1 MPKMGEAQP
10 QASREDLK
18 KMGEAQPQASR
29 EDPKKMGEEATV
41 PDLTTL
47 PRLMQR
53 NAKELGDRPAIREK
67 DRGIWQTWT
76 WKQYQDQVRDLALG
90 LAALGFHRSDRLSVI
105 GDNRP
110 RLYWAQVAAQCLGG
124 VPVPVYQDSIAK
136 ELAFVWNHAECAV
149 IVAEDQEQ
157 VDKVM
162 ALKAELP
169 ALRLVVYDDPRG
181 MTHYKH
187 DWLRSYQ
194 SVQELGREFSAKNPG
209 YFEAE
214 IDKGKPEDVAIICY
228 TSGTTGNP
236 KGVMLTH
243 ANALALAD
251 AFRQADD
258 VRPEDDALAYLPMAW
273 AGDAAY
279 TLFLSLVVGFCAN
292 CPESP
297 ETVQRDLRELGPTTV
312 LAPPRIWENMLTS
325 VQVKAADAPALK
337 RWVFER
343 FRGAAERAEILRA
356 DGKPVPM
363 SLRLACMLGN
373 VLVYTPIRD
382 QLGLRRA
389 KWALTGGAPLGPDTF
404 RFFRSIGVNLKQVYG
419 STETTGL
426 VSLQPSAEANP
437 TTAGRPCPGIEVK
450 IAERGEVLVKGA
462 GVFCGYLKNDEATRE
477 VIDPE
482 GWFHTGDAGFIDPR
496 GHLVIID
503 RAKDVGSLAD
513 GSPFAPQFVENKLK
527 FSPYI
532 REAVAFGDQKPFVVA
547 MIAID
552 MNTVGNWAER
562 RSLAYTSYMDL
573 SQKPE
578 VRELIAEEIR
588 KGNETLPDAAKIR
601 RFLLL
606 TKDLEADDAE
616 MTRTRKVRRRF
627 VAEKYA
633 SVIDAFYS
641 GASEVELTTT
651 ITYEDGRQASIQS
664 RARIEYVEGAPAH
677 V

>member
-1 MPKMGEAQP
+1 MP
-10 QASREDLK
+10 
-18 KMGEAQPQASR
+18 
-29 EDPKKMGEEATV
+29 EAT
-41 PDLTTL
+41 TL
-47 PRLMQR
+47 ARMLRR
-53 NAKELGDRPAIREK
+53 NARDLRDRPAIREK

-76 WKQYQDQVRDLALG
+76 WGQYYEQVRDFALG
-90 LAALGFHRSDRLSVI
+90 LVALGFKRGERLSVI

-136 ELAFVWNHAECAV
+136 ELAFVWNHAECSV

-157 VDKVM
+157 VDKV
-162 ALKAELP
+162 LGLRDQLP

-181 MTHYKH
+181 LVHYKH
-187 DWLRSYQ
+187 EWLRSYQ
-194 SVQELGREFSAKNPG
+194 EVQELGRAFAARHPHD
-209 YFEAE
+209 FEAE
-214 IDKGKPEDVAIICY
+214 IEKGKPEDVAIICY

-236 KGVMLTH
+236 KGVMLTN
-243 ANALALAD
+243 ANAIGIAD
-251 AFRQADD
+251 AFRRAED
-258 VRPEDDALAYLPMAW
+258 VRADDDALAYLPMAW

-279 TLFLSLVVGFCAN
+279 TLFLSLVVGFCSN

-312 LAPPRIWENMLTS
+312 LAPPRIWENMLTG

-343 FRGAAERAEILRA
+343 FRAAAERAEIRRS
-356 DGKPVPM
+356 DGKPIPLG
-363 SLRLACMLGN
+363 LRLACMLGN

-389 KWALTGGAPLGPDTF
+389 RWALTGGAPLGPDTF

-450 IAERGEVLVKGA
+450 IADRGEVLVRGPVIFK
-462 GVFCGYLKNDEATRE
+462 GYLKNEEATRE
-477 VIDPE
+477 VIDSE
-482 GWFHTGDAGFIDPR
+482 GWFRTGDAGFMDPR

-503 RAKDVGSLAD
+503 RAKDVGALRD
-513 GSPFAPQFVENKLK
+513 GTPFAPQFIENKLK
-527 FSPYI
+527 FSPFI
-532 REAVAFGDQKPFVVA
+532 REAVAFGNEYPFVSA
-547 MIAID
+547 MVAID
-552 MNTVGNWAER
+552 LNTVGNWAER
-562 RSLAYTSYMDL
+562 RGIPYTSYLDL

-578 VRELIAEEIR
+578 VCDLIREEIR
-588 KGNETLPDAAKIR
+588 KGNETLPASTRIR

-616 MTRTRKVRRRF
+616 MTRTRKVRRKF

-633 SVIDAFYS
+633 SVIDAFYA
-641 GASEVELTTT
+641 GGHAVELEAS
-651 ITYEDGRQASIQS
+651 ITYEDGRTAIMKSHV
-664 RARIEYVEGAPAH
+664 RVEDVEAETTARV
-677 V
+677 

>member
-1 MPKMGEAQP
+1 MTESTLARLLQKNA
-10 QASREDLK
+10 RDL
-18 KMGEAQPQASR
+18 S
-29 EDPKKMGEEATV
+29 
-41 PDLTTL
+41 
-47 PRLMQR
+47 
-53 NAKELGDRPAIREK
+53 DRPAIREK

-76 WKQYQDQVRDLALG
+76 WRQYHDEVRDFALG
-90 LAALGFHRSDRLSVI
+90 LAALGFKRGGRLSVI

-110 RLYWAQVAAQCLGG
+110 RLYWAQVAALSLGG

-136 ELAFVWNHAECAV
+136 ELAFVWNHAECSV

-162 ALKAELP
+162 ALKDQLP
-169 ALRLVVYDDPRG
+169 ALRVVIYDDPRG
-181 MTHYKH
+181 MLHYKH

-194 SVQELGREFSAKNPG
+194 SVQALGREFAAKNPG
-209 YFEAE
+209 FFEAE
-214 IDKGKPEDVAIICY
+214 IEKGKPEDVAIICY

-243 ANALALAD
+243 ANAIALAES
-251 AFRQADD
+251 FRKADD

-312 LAPPRIWENMLTS
+312 LAPPRIWENMLTA
-325 VQVKAADAPALK
+325 VQVKAADAPPFK
-337 RWVFER
+337 RWIFEL
-343 FRGAAERAEILRA
+343 FLSAAERAEILRA
-356 DGKPVPM
+356 DGKPVPV
-363 SLRLACMLGN
+363 SLRLACMIGN

-450 IAERGEVLVKGA
+450 IADRGEVLVRGPVIFK
-462 GVFCGYLKNDEATRE
+462 GYLKNDEATRE
-477 VIDPE
+477 VIDAE
-482 GWFHTGDAGFIDPR
+482 GWFRTGDAGFVDTR

-503 RAKDVGSLAD
+503 RAKDVGALQD
-513 GSPFAPQFVENKLK
+513 GTPFAPQFIENKLK
-527 FSPYI
+527 FSPFI
-532 REAVAFGDQKPFVVA
+532 REAVAFGNDRAFVTA

-552 MNTVGNWAER
+552 LNTVGNWAER
-562 RSLAYTSYMDL
+562 RGIPYTSYADL

-578 VRELIAEEIR
+578 VCEVIREEIR
-588 KGNETLPDAAKIR
+588 KGNETLPESTRIR

-633 SVIDAFYS
+633 PVIDAFYS
-641 GASEVELTTT
+641 GGHAVELETT
-651 ITYEDGRQASIQS
+651 ITYEDGRQAVVKS
-664 RARIEYVEGAPAH
+664 RVQVEDVDAPA
-677 V
+677 VARV

>member
-1 MPKMGEAQP
+1 MP
-10 QASREDLK
+10 
-18 KMGEAQPQASR
+18 
-29 EDPKKMGEEATV
+29 EAT
-41 PDLTTL
+41 TL
-47 PRLMQR
+47 ARMLRR
-53 NAKELGDRPAIREK
+53 NARDLRDRPAIREK

-76 WKQYQDQVRDLALG
+76 WGQYYEQVRDFALG
-90 LAALGFHRSDRLSVI
+90 LVALGFKRGERLSVI

-136 ELAFVWNHAECAV
+136 ELAFVWNHAECSV

-157 VDKVM
+157 VDKV
-162 ALKAELP
+162 LGLRDQLP

-181 MTHYKH
+181 LVHYKH
-187 DWLRSYQ
+187 EWLRSYQ
-194 SVQELGREFSAKNPG
+194 EVQELGRAFAARHPHD
-209 YFEAE
+209 FEAE
-214 IDKGKPEDVAIICY
+214 IEKGKPEDVAIICY

-236 KGVMLTH
+236 KGVMLTN
-243 ANALALAD
+243 ANAIGIAD
-251 AFRQADD
+251 AFRRAED
-258 VRPEDDALAYLPMAW
+258 VRADDDALAYLPMAW

-279 TLFLSLVVGFCAN
+279 TLFLSLVVGFCSN

-312 LAPPRIWENMLTS
+312 LAPPRIWENMLTG

-343 FRGAAERAEILRA
+343 FRAAAERAEILRS
-356 DGKPVPM
+356 DGKPIPLG
-363 SLRLACMLGN
+363 LRLACMLGN

-389 KWALTGGAPLGPDTF
+389 RWALTGGAPLGPDTF

-450 IAERGEVLVKGA
+450 IADRGEVLVRGPVIFK
-462 GVFCGYLKNDEATRE
+462 GYLKNEEATRE

-482 GWFHTGDAGFIDPR
+482 GWFRTGDAGFMDPR

-503 RAKDVGSLAD
+503 RAKDVGALRD
-513 GSPFAPQFVENKLK
+513 GTPFAPQFIENKLK
-527 FSPYI
+527 FSPFI
-532 REAVAFGDQKPFVVA
+532 REAVAFGNEYPFVSA
-547 MIAID
+547 MVAID
-552 MNTVGNWAER
+552 LNTVGNWAER
-562 RSLAYTSYMDL
+562 RGIPYTSYMDL

-578 VRELIAEEIR
+578 VCDLIREEIR
-588 KGNETLPDAAKIR
+588 KGNETLPASTRIR

-616 MTRTRKVRRRF
+616 MTRTRKVRRKF

-633 SVIDAFYS
+633 SVIDAFYA
-641 GASEVELTTT
+641 GGHAVELEAS
-651 ITYEDGRQASIQS
+651 ITYEDGRTAIMKSHV
-664 RARIEYVEGAPAH
+664 RVEDVEAETTARV
-677 V
+677 

>member
-1 MPKMGEAQP
+1 MP
-10 QASREDLK
+10 
-18 KMGEAQPQASR
+18 
-29 EDPKKMGEEATV
+29 EAT
-41 PDLTTL
+41 TL
-47 PRLMQR
+47 ARMLRR
-53 NAKELGDRPAIREK
+53 NARDLRDRPAIREK

-76 WKQYQDQVRDLALG
+76 WGQYYEQVRDFALG
-90 LAALGFHRSDRLSVI
+90 LVALGFKRGERLSVI

-136 ELAFVWNHAECAV
+136 ELAFVWNHAECSV

-157 VDKVM
+157 VDKV
-162 ALKAELP
+162 LGLRDQLP

-181 MTHYKH
+181 LVHYKH
-187 DWLRSYQ
+187 EWLRSYQ
-194 SVQELGREFSAKNPG
+194 EVQELGRAFAARHPHD
-209 YFEAE
+209 FDAE
-214 IDKGKPEDVAIICY
+214 IEKGKPEDVAIICY

-236 KGVMLTH
+236 KGVMLTN
-243 ANALALAD
+243 ANAIGIAD
-251 AFRQADD
+251 AFRRAED
-258 VRPEDDALAYLPMAW
+258 VRADDDALAYLPMAW

-279 TLFLSLVVGFCAN
+279 TLFLSLVVGFCSN

-312 LAPPRIWENMLTS
+312 LAPPRIWENMLTG

-343 FRGAAERAEILRA
+343 FRAAAERAEILRS
-356 DGKPVPM
+356 DGKPIPLG
-363 SLRLACMLGN
+363 LRLACMLGN

-389 KWALTGGAPLGPDTF
+389 RWALTGGAPLGPDTF

-450 IAERGEVLVKGA
+450 IADRGEVLVRGPVIFK
-462 GVFCGYLKNDEATRE
+462 GYLKNEEATRE

-482 GWFHTGDAGFIDPR
+482 GWFRTGDAGFIDPR

-503 RAKDVGSLAD
+503 RAKDVGALRD
-513 GSPFAPQFVENKLK
+513 GTPFAPQFIENKLK
-527 FSPYI
+527 FSPFI
-532 REAVAFGDQKPFVVA
+532 REAVAFGNEYPFVSA
-547 MIAID
+547 MVAID
-552 MNTVGNWAER
+552 LNTVGNWAER
-562 RSLAYTSYMDL
+562 RGIPYTSYLDL

-578 VRELIAEEIR
+578 VCDLIREEIR
-588 KGNETLPDAAKIR
+588 KGNETLPASTRIR

-616 MTRTRKVRRRF
+616 MTRTRKVRRKF

-633 SVIDAFYS
+633 SVIDAFYA
-641 GASEVELTTT
+641 GGHAVELEAS
-651 ITYEDGRQASIQS
+651 ITYEDGRTAIMKSHV
-664 RARIEYVEGAPAH
+664 RVEDVEAETTARV
-677 V
+677 